1 MIAQYSTSSVE
12 PDITV
17 LNFAGQL
24 TLGNRLM
31 EIEYDIKERIDKG
44 ARKLV
49 VDVGQ
54 LTYIDSAGLGTVAIS
69 AGRVERV
76 GGKLVVAGA
85 HGKVRQ
91 VIELARLHQVLGLYD
106 DVAAACAALN
116 DSAGTVGTA

>member
-1 MIAQYSTSSVE
+1 MIAQYSTSNLE
-12 PDITV
+12 PDITL
-17 LNFAGQL
+17 LNLAGQL
-24 TLGNRLM
+24 TLGNKLM

-54 LTYIDSAGLGTVAIS
+54 LTYIDSAGLGAVAIS
-69 AGRVERV
+69 AGRVERM

-85 HGKVRQ
+85 TGKVRQ
-91 VIELARLHQVLGLYD
+91 VIELARLHQVMGLYD

-116 DSAGTVGTA
+116 ASVGTGGNA